1 MSKLSEAIRRTVKR
15 ESAPMGFQRLAAR
28 DQPAT
33 MLVVATVRESTGSAV
48 GAAASAGA
56 DVVLIAPDNPPA
68 PDALKEMAG
77 SAGSATLGIWLRQA
91 STEAAKAAGEAG
103 IDFLVFADDN
113 TPAQVL
119 LDEKLG
125 FVLSLAESADDT
137 TLRVIESLPLDAVLV
152 SYWDGELTVKRALEL
167 RRLAVL
173 TRRPLIL
180 SVSADISAGDLEA
193 LRESG
198 VAAVIVDAAR
208 AGEGAV
214 REVKARIAALPP
226 RRKQRNE
233 ERAQVSLPAPG
244 GAGGHDHGDDDDDD

>member
-1 MSKLSEAIRRTVKR
+1 
-15 ESAPMGFQRLAAR
+15 MGFQRNTSR
-28 DQPAT
+28 EQPAT
-33 MLVVATVRESTGSAV
+33 MLVVATVREGS
-48 GAAASAGA
+48 GAALAAATSAGA
-56 DVVLIAPDNPPA
+56 DVVLLAPDTPPTA
-68 PDALKEMAG
+68 EALTEATGAAG
-77 SAGSATLGIWLRQA
+77 AAAVGVWLRQA
-91 STEAAKAAGEAG
+91 SAEAAKAASGAA

-167 RRLAVL
+167 RRLAGL

-193 LRESG
+193 LRDCG
-198 VAAVIVDAAR
+198 VAAVIVDTAR
-208 AGEGAV
+208 AGVDAV

-226 RRKQRNE
+226 RRKPRND
-233 ERAQVSLPAPG
+233 ERAQVSLPAP
-244 GAGGHDHGDDDDDD
+244 ANAGHDHGDEDDGDD